1 MPQETKENGQAFE
14 SAVYGSVSR
23 SVKKTLV
30 RYRTV
35 SGRDCV
41 KTLIPPASA
50 AWPGNFNLMA
60 RRLSSVDATDFSRVE
75 IQLLPVITSSKPE
88 ADTSTRLKVGGL
100 RNNIYLACFRQ
111 KLKYHAAEAGGVRV
125 FTQSRYPS

>member
-60 RRLSSVDATDFSRVE
+60 SRLSSVDATDFSRVE
-75 IQLLPVITSSKPE
+75 IQLLPGPKLILHT
-88 ADTSTRLKVGGL
+88 TKVDGV
-100 RNNIYLACFRQ
+100 RNNIYLRPA
-111 KLKYHAAEAGGVRV
+111 
-125 FTQSRYPS
+125 